1 MALTSGEVIL
11 RVAAYARNHAM
22 RLLSNTATI
31 SLALLLAACGTS
43 PAEVHQ
49 ARAAEAHA
57 REWLAQIDAGD
68 YGGSWE
74 TAARLFQARVTK
86 EEWEA
91 RVWRERPSVGRPR
104 DRELVAARYTAA
116 LPWEPPGEHVFVQYR
131 IEAGGRAS
139 VESLTMRLD
148 AEQWKTLSYLIRP
161 E

>member
-1 MALTSGEVIL
+1 MLENRAMKIL
-11 RVAAYARNHAM
+11 SSKAAIAPTM
-22 RLLSNTATI
+22 
-31 SLALLLAACGTS
+31 LLAACGTS
-43 PAEVHQ
+43 PADVQH
-49 ARAAEAHA
+49 ARDAEARA

-91 RVWRERPSVGRPR
+91 RVERVHPNLGRR
-104 DRELVAARYTAA
+104 MGRELVAAKYTATV
-116 LPWEPPGEHVFVQYR
+116 PWEPPGEHVFVQYR
-131 IEAGGRAS
+131 VNYGGRAS

-148 AEQWKTLSYLIRP
+148 ADQWKTLSYLIRP

>member
-1 MALTSGEVIL
+1 MRIIL
-11 RVAAYARNHAM
+11 SSKAAITM
-22 RLLSNTATI
+22 T
-31 SLALLLAACGTS
+31 LLLAACGPS
-43 PAEVHQ
+43 PAEVQH
-49 ARAAEAHA
+49 ARAAEARA

-91 RVWRERPSVGRPR
+91 RVWRVHPGLGRATG
-104 DRELVAARYTAA
+104 RELVAAKYTAA
-116 LPWEPPGEHVFVQYR
+116 VPWEPPGEHVFVQYR
-131 IEAGGRAS
+131 ISYGGRAS

>member
-1 MALTSGEVIL
+1 M
-11 RVAAYARNHAM
+11 
-22 RLLSNTATI
+22 
-31 SLALLLAACGTS
+31 
-43 PAEVHQ
+43 
-49 ARAAEAHA
+49 
-57 REWLAQIDAGD
+57 
-68 YGGSWE
+68 
-74 TAARLFQARVTK
+74 TK

-91 RVWRERPSVGRPR
+91 RVWRERPSLGRPS